1 MPLIA
6 ITTVQITFMA
16 NDHSVSGH
24 FLHVA
29 ASHGVVPAFHY
40 YASPSLVKLTARLA
54 ALYTAVHTP
63 VAVLIN
69 VFGCLKR
76 HIAAQRAFPHFLQ
89 CGCTVEFVDHVS
101 EFFRYFPR
109 RLAIADVDVTV
120 PKAALVSSLLAS

>member
-69 VFGCLKR
+69 VFWLPEASYCSTKG
-76 HIAAQRAFPHFLQ
+76 
-89 CGCTVEFVDHVS
+89 VS
-101 EFFRYFPR
+101 PLSSMRVYW
-109 RLAIADVDVTV
+109 L
-120 PKAALVSSLLAS
+120 SSLTT